1 MPESWRAV
9 DINYSSIILT
19 VLISIKKIVDT
30 LLNVSLFSKEEI
42 WRQEFKNL

>member
-30 LLNVSLFSKEEI
+30 LLNVSFLQRGNMEA
-42 WRQEFKNL
+42 RV